1 MRPSI
6 VNMKTGGRSSLGATA
21 ALMGA
26 AMSLAASQ
34 VSAATLK
41 TLHAFE
47 FCNSGT
53 CADGSSP
60 YGNLVRDSQGN
71 FYGTTAEGG
80 EHAQGTIFELSPD
93 GKGGWNYKTI
103 YSFCAED
110 GCEDGANPQATLI
123 IDINGT
129 LYGTTQGPEAG
140 KAFRLTPANGGWEL
154 VPIHE
159 FCGEEEG
166 EDCIGGSNPSGG
178 LTYRGAETGAP
189 YDGVS
194 ALYGATL
201 EGGEG
206 EAGVIYQLK
215 PPHRDVEDWR
225 VKELYVFC
233 PDGGEARRAPGH
245 AGKGRPIGANCE
257 DGKMPSG
264 GLTIDSAGNLYGTT
278 YYGGEDAN
286 LEGGAGV
293 VFKLSRG
300 AGQTWTQSVLHRFCE
315 KPACSDGQNPYD
327 GLLMDSAG
335 SLFGA
340 TLRGGSKCGRRDP
353 CGVAF
358 EIRDRGD
365 NQRFRILHAFC
376 RAPRCADGQG
386 PEGEFA
392 MDAQGDIFGATLL
405 GGSHRG
411 GSVFRLNGKT
421 LETLYSF
428 CSLAG
433 CADGRYPAGVVTDE
447 SGNLFG
453 VTTVGGEG
461 GGGTIFE
468 LTP

>member
-1 MRPSI
+1 
-6 VNMKTGGRSSLGATA
+6 
-21 ALMGA
+21 
-26 AMSLAASQ
+26 
-34 VSAATLK
+34 
-41 TLHAFE
+41 
-47 FCNSGT
+47 
-53 CADGSSP
+53 
-60 YGNLVRDSQGN
+60 
-71 FYGTTAEGG
+71 
-80 EHAQGTIFELSPD
+80 
-93 GKGGWNYKTI
+93 
-103 YSFCAED
+103 
-110 GCEDGANPQATLI
+110 
-123 IDINGT
+123 
-129 LYGTTQGPEAG
+129 
-140 KAFRLTPANGGWEL
+140 
-154 VPIHE
+154 
-159 FCGEEEG
+159 
-166 EDCIGGSNPSGG
+166 
-178 LTYRGAETGAP
+178 
-189 YDGVS
+189 
-194 ALYGATL
+194 
-201 EGGEG
+201 
-206 EAGVIYQLK
+206 
-215 PPHRDVEDWR
+215 
-225 VKELYVFC
+225 
-233 PDGGEARRAPGH
+233 
-245 AGKGRPIGANCE
+245 
-257 DGKMPSG
+257 
-264 GLTIDSAGNLYGTT
+264 
-278 YYGGEDAN
+278 
-286 LEGGAGV
+286 
-293 VFKLSRG
+293 
-300 AGQTWTQSVLHRFCE
+300 
-315 KPACSDGQNPYD
+315 
-327 GLLMDSAG
+327 MDSAG